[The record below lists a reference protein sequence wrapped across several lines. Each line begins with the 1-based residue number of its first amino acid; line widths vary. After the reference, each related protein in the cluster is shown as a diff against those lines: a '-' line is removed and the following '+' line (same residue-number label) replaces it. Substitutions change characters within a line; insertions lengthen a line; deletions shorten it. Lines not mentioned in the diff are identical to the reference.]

1 MEGSGSGSG
10 SLQEILD
17 PDLDPGGPNTYGSY
31 GSYGSKSG
39 NRTLVVCRESKKSKI
54 LTTVIIMCDRSYPCL
69 SADSVDSIGASGV
82 PGGGQGS
89 LLQATPHPP
98 PESPG

>member
-1 MEGSGSGSG
+1 MEGSGAGSG
-10 SLQEILD
+10 SVIFCTNWILEARTLADTNPD
-17 PDLDPGGPNTYGSY
+17 PDHLFF
-31 GSYGSKSG
+31 
-39 NRTLVVCRESKKSKI
+39 VVSQKNPDFNP
-54 LTTVIIMCDRSYPCL
+54 IIMCGRSYPCL
-69 SADSVDSIGASGV
+69 CADSVDSIGASGV

>member
-1 MEGSGSGSG
+1 MADSEDSIGAWCVRWRTGKST
-10 SLQEILD
+10 
-17 PDLDPGGPNTYGSY
+17 PGYTSPS
-31 GSYGSKSG
+31 SRVSRVSS
-39 NRTLVVCRESKKSKI
+39 V
-54 LTTVIIMCDRSYPCL
+54 
-69 SADSVDSIGASGV
+69 ADSVDSIGASGV